1 VSELTTAFV
10 PTTEVRDG
18 MRIER
23 DVPIAMD
30 DGIVLRADVYRP
42 TADGRFP
49 VILNHGPYGKGL
61 AFQDGYADQWNRMV
75 AAHPDVAAGSTN
87 KYQVWEAVDPEKWV
101 PDGYVC
107 VRVDSRGA
115 GRSPGH
121 LDAYSPRETRDFAAC
136 IEWAGTQPWSSGKVG
151 LSGISYYAINQWQV
165 ASLRPRHLAAI
176 CVWEG
181 AADFYRDMTY
191 HGGIR
196 STFFADW
203 FPRQVASVQHGL
215 GHRGPVSRVTGE
227 LVAGPETLNEE
238 ELRANRSDLGDAVR
252 AHPLDDSWHQDRSPV
267 WERIEVPLLSAANWG
282 GQGLHAR
289 GNFEGFVRAA
299 SERKWLEVHGLEH
312 WTHYYTD
319 YGLGLQKRFFDHVL
333 KGIDNGWD
341 EQPPVQLQVRS
352 VDGSFHQRAESSW
365 PLEATRWWRLYL
377 DPEHCSLTE
386 EPVAANA
393 ASYEALGEGMTFLT
407 EPLPE
412 QTEITG
418 PSAAKL
424 FVSSSTTDADLFL
437 VLRVFD
443 PEGQEVSFQG
453 ALDPR
458 SPVSLGWLRASHRK
472 LDRSLSRPYRPYH
485 THDEHQPLTPG
496 EVYEVDVEIWPTC
509 VVVPAGYRI
518 GLTVRGKDYEHGGE
532 PAPLAWVEPMTGV
545 GPFRHADPNDRPVGI
560 FGGTQTLHAGTGLD
574 AHLLLPVIP
583 ASRRQK
589 EG

>member
-1 VSELTTAFV
+1 
-10 PTTEVRDG
+10 

-23 DVPIAMD
+23 DVAIAMD

-42 TADGRFP
+42 LDGDRYP
-49 VILNHGPYGKGL
+49 VILSHGPYGKGL

-75 AAHPDVAAGSTN
+75 TTHPDVAARSSN
-87 KYQVWEAVDPEKWV
+87 KYQIWEAVDPEKWV

-121 LDAYSPRETRDFAAC
+121 LDAYSPRETQDYAAC
-136 IEWAGTQPWSSGKVG
+136 IEWAGTQPWSNGKVG

-165 ASLRPRHLAAI
+165 ASLQPPHLAAI

-196 STFFADW
+196 STFFGDW
-203 FPRQVASVQHGL
+203 FPKQVANVQHGV
-215 GHRGPVSRVTGE
+215 GERGPVGRVTGE
-227 LVAGPETLNEE
+227 LVAGPETLSVE
-238 ELRANRSDLGDAVR
+238 ELRANRTDLGDAVR
-252 AHPLDDSWHQDRSPV
+252 EHPLDDSWHRERSPI

-299 SERKWLEVHGLEH
+299 SNRRWLEVHGLEH

-319 YGLGLQKRFFDHVL
+319 YGVDLQKRFFDHVL
-333 KGIDNGWD
+333 KGVDNGWS
-341 EQPPVQLQVRS
+341 EQPPVQLQVRK
-352 VDGSFHQRAESSW
+352 VDGSFEQRGESAW
-365 PLEATRWWRLYL
+365 PLVDTRWWRLHL
-377 DPEHCSLTE
+377 DLEHRMLVE
-386 EPVAANA
+386 KPVASDVAVP
-393 ASYEALGEGMTFLT
+393 YDALGDGITFMT
-407 EPLPE
+407 EPLE
-412 QTEITG
+412 HETEITG
-418 PSAAKL
+418 PSAAKV

-443 PEGQEVSFQG
+443 PAGREVLFQG

-458 SPVSLGWLRASHRK
+458 SPVSLGWMRASHRK
-472 LDRSLSRPYRPYH
+472 LDTSLSRPYRPYH

-496 EVYEVDVEIWPTC
+496 DVYGLDVEIWPTC

-518 GLTVRGKDYEHGGE
+518 GLTVRGKDYEHDAE

-545 GPFRHADPNDRPVGI
+545 GPFRHIDPEDRPADI
-560 FGGTQTLHAGTGLD
+560 FGGTQTLHAGNRRD
-574 AHLLLPVIP
+574 AYLLLPVIP
-583 ASRRQK
+583 PRRDGEAPSTT